1 MQLEE
6 QIYTALTPSGLLTS
20 AGDRIYPEVAPEDA
34 ALPRITY
41 GRVSTTPQNGLGGHS
56 GLDLVVMQLD
66 MWAATRAQTLA
77 LDREVQALLSGKD
90 FKALP
95 TARYDSFE
103 GSTHLYRR
111 TVEYSMWDKTF

>member
-6 QIYTALTPSGLLTS
+6 QVYGALTPVGSLS
-20 AGDRIYPEVAPEDA
+20 IAGVSIYPEVAPEDA
-34 ALPRITY
+34 PLPRITY
-41 GRVSTTPQNGLGGHS
+41 GRVSTTPQNGLSGHL
-56 GLDLVVMQLD
+56 GIDLVVMQFDL
-66 MWAATRAQTLA
+66 WAATRAQTLV

-103 GSTHLYRR
+103 ASTHLYRR